1 MRRTDLMDTSEKAH
15 RKLVELLR
23 SATPERR
30 AQLTISHMHL
40 GFEMHRLAMER
51 VATQKAA
58 KS

>member
-1 MRRTDLMDTSEKAH
+1 MDTSEKAH